1 MKQNNKSSRYFQFSL
16 LILCSGSLYPLLY
29 LRQNFESTILQAYSL
44 NLVQLG
50 ELYSLLGFVF
60 LITYLPSGWLAD
72 RVNPG
77 RLIPLSLV
85 ATAALGFWFSTR
97 PPLASLRFLFIG
109 WGVFSGL
116 TFWSA
121 LIKAV
126 KLLAE
131 ESEQGRFFGLL
142 EGLRGL
148 VEAMLAT
155 VAVAVFAYLV
165 TEVSKTEASALVYV
179 IYIYSSTCLFL
190 GILSF
195 FSLRLTSS
203 GSSKELKDGNLWQDL
218 KTLMSIPEV
227 WLISLVILTGYQL
240 FWATYSFSAYLQDY
254 FALSST
260 SAAFLTVAKLWMRPI
275 GGIASGFLG
284 DRIGREKTLMM
295 TLAGSIIGLLLLI
308 IVPKET
314 AVNLLLLLVLV
325 IGVLTYATRGL
336 YWSILSEEKVPKRVM
351 GLAIGAISLVG
362 YLPDIYLPW
371 FNGLLSQAFSKES
384 MYQVYFLTIA
394 MTGFLGVIACF
405 ILKNRTKKA

>member
-1 MKQNNKSSRYFQFSL
+1 MTAVTNIPRAGSFSSKPGEIGGASIQASKAFASAAKRYIYYDRMLLNSETIAIMRQPRKNMKQKNKSSRYFQFSL

-97 PPLASLRFLFIG
+97 PPLTSLRFLFIG

-155 VAVAVFAYLV
+155 VAVSVFAYLV
-165 TEVSKTEASALVYV
+165 TEVSKTEANALVYV
-179 IYIYSSTCLFL
+179 IYIYSCTCLFL

-195 FSLRLTSS
+195 FSLRLTPSS
-203 GSSKELKDGNLWQDL
+203 SSKELKDGNLWQDL

-227 WLISLVILTGYQL
+227 WLIS
-240 FWATYSFSAYLQDY
+240 WSF
-254 FALSST
+254 
-260 SAAFLTVAKLWMRPI
+260 
-275 GGIASGFLG
+275 
-284 DRIGREKTLMM
+284 
-295 TLAGSIIGLLLLI
+295 
-308 IVPKET
+308 
-314 AVNLLLLLVLV
+314 
-325 IGVLTYATRGL
+325 
-336 YWSILSEEKVPKRVM
+336 
-351 GLAIGAISLVG
+351 
-362 YLPDIYLPW
+362 
-371 FNGLLSQAFSKES
+371 
-384 MYQVYFLTIA
+384 
-394 MTGFLGVIACF
+394 
-405 ILKNRTKKA
+405 